1 VIFRNHPIFGS
12 DFPVWFRVVSS
23 DVHRGWGEFPAMAEI
38 NRKNVLIV
46 EVDRDVSELFA
57 RALEVRRDCKCYLA
71 ASEEEAADLMR
82 DIPFDLVLVDFGIA
96 MDGDFRFLKRIGRMF
111 PEIIVVID
119 AYLHQKEH
127 LSRALVLG
135 AKDYLFK
142 PIKLDSFRKKIEQF
156 FLSPATAVRAEG
168 PLGHEL

>member
-1 VIFRNHPIFGS
+1 
-12 DFPVWFRVVSS
+12 
-23 DVHRGWGEFPAMAEI
+23 MAEI

-57 RALEVRRDCKCYLA
+57 RAIEARRDCKCYLA

-82 DIPFDLVLVDFGIA
+82 DIPFDLALVDFGIA
-96 MDGDFRFLKRIGRMF
+96 MDGDFRFLKRIRRMF

-127 LSRALVLG
+127 LGRALLLG
-135 AKDYLFK
+135 AQGHIFK
-142 PIKLDSFRKKIEQF
+142 PIKLDTFRKKIEQF
-156 FLSPATAVRAEG
+156 FLISTTTIQAEEISRQKG
-168 PLGHEL
+168 